1 MTVHEVAFSSGGET
15 VRGDL
20 YLPEGEGPFPAS

>member
-1 MTVHEVAFSSGGET
+1 MTVQEVAFNSGGET

-20 YLPEGEGPFPAS
+20 YLPEGEACFPSS